1 MSKKQAA
8 AHVAENQEQQAKAAA
23 KVVYLREKLYML
35 PRVQQ
40 EAAANYFNLYNA
52 AAWLYNEVLSPDAK
66 EYVEESISYAREL
79 QTLEQLPNSSDD
91 SQNEQIVNELN
102 HGE

>member
-8 AHVAENQEQQAKAAA
+8 AHDAVNQQQQANAAA
-23 KVVYLREKLYML
+23 KVIYLREKLMQL
-35 PRVQQ
+35 TRLQQ

-52 AAWLYNEVLSPDAK
+52 AAWLYNEVLTPEAK

-79 QTLEQLPNSSDD
+79 QILEQLPNSADD
-91 SQNEQIVNELN
+91 NENEKNIDDLN
-102 HGE
+102 HGK